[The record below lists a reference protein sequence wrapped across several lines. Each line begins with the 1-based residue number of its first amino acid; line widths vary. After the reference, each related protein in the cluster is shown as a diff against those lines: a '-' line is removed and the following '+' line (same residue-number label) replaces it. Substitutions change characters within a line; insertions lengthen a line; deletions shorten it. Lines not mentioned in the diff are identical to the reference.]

1 MGKNKLGFKNS
12 PNITSDIEE
21 QSKNP
26 IKKDADRGRERGI
39 DPPRTFNFGKFPA
52 PLVNPLALE
61 GSYGDW
67 KPQTPEQFLP
77 YPGINAKTGF
87 TNPQTA
93 GSDYEYLSFD
103 SNKVIDT
110 PQPTIDLMLDTRR
123 SNFSFYKDFSGKQFT
138 HLLDYFQDQQGGV
151 GLGSFG
157 NEKPLPAG
165 VATQNEDGSLSVTQN
180 DTTSIYLGS
189 FIRTFDDNEDP
200 TMMGFDIEIKVENS
214 PLFNGSID
222 KFITTFSGLGN
233 SEIAARL
240 DILTKFREQ
249 FFRFVKKDFVSGIA
263 QNDQPSPVFNNTSGV
278 KTYYLKKI
286 GGLDNLVEAIESDK
300 TRPFVEYQKDLVTLD
315 FYEDVSQNIGYL
327 ATLYKMLSWSKLNG
341 KQVIPD
347 NLLRFDV
354 DITITEVRKYN
365 RVFKNL
371 EDNSVDVYADLIS
384 KYTYTLYEC
393 QFFFPKLPH
402 GDSIDM
408 SGIKQV
414 EDYQISFNYKYS
426 TLKFSKFR
434 LDPETRSMREETYD
448 NKYDN
453 VRRVASNAT
462 TRNEILNGSIV
473 SSEESILLNP
483 VYKYSPTLGKTN
495 NVMDDGGI
503 LGEVKLSEEK
513 KPFDKLGETLKKD
526 LTNAVVS
533 ELNRQVIKG
542 AALLN
547 KTLENIR
554 NSIPLA
560 GRLSAPTN
568 VYENNSPFVNDLTNI
583 TRNFVGKSLKSF
595 FTKP

>member
-1 MGKNKLGFKNS
+1 
-12 PNITSDIEE
+12 
-21 QSKNP
+21 
-26 IKKDADRGRERGI
+26 
-39 DPPRTFNFGKFPA
+39 
-52 PLVNPLALE
+52 
-61 GSYGDW
+61 
-67 KPQTPEQFLP
+67 
-77 YPGINAKTGF
+77 
-87 TNPQTA
+87 
-93 GSDYEYLSFD
+93 
-103 SNKVIDT
+103 
-110 PQPTIDLMLDTRR
+110 
-123 SNFSFYKDFSGKQFT
+123 
-138 HLLDYFQDQQGGV
+138 
-151 GLGSFG
+151 
-157 NEKPLPAG
+157 
-165 VATQNEDGSLSVTQN
+165 
-180 DTTSIYLGS
+180 
-189 FIRTFDDNEDP
+189 
-200 TMMGFDIEIKVENS
+200 
-214 PLFNGSID
+214 
-222 KFITTFSGLGN
+222 
-233 SEIAARL
+233 
-240 DILTKFREQ
+240 
-249 FFRFVKKDFVSGIA
+249 
-263 QNDQPSPVFNNTSGV
+263 
-278 KTYYLKKI
+278 
-286 GGLDNLVEAIESDK
+286 
-300 TRPFVEYQKDLVTLD
+300 
-315 FYEDVSQNIGYL
+315 
-327 ATLYKMLSWSKLNG
+327 
-341 KQVIPD
+341 
-347 NLLRFDV
+347 
-354 DITITEVRKYN
+354 
-365 RVFKNL
+365 
-371 EDNSVDVYADLIS
+371 
-384 KYTYTLYEC
+384 
-393 QFFFPKLPH
+393 
-402 GDSIDM
+402 M

-542 AALLN
+542 ASLLN